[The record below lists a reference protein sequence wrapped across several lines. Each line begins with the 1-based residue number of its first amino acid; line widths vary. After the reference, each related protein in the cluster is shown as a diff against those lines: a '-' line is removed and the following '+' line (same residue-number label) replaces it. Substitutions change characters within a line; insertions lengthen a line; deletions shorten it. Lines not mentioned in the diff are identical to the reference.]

1 MSAATSASSGHGVAL
16 LALLALPLAAGAL
29 ACAAP
34 AADVPPA
41 PVVADAPPATV
52 VVECAGVIA
61 CESTAD
67 GGIVLVDRDN
77 GAVWYVAPAA
87 TDPAPMVATMAR
99 LAACI
104 ASPAPAGYTAPTA
117 TETATEC
124 TAMAAT

>member
-34 AADVPPA
+34 ADVPPA

-52 VVECAGVIA
+52 VVECAGAIA
-61 CESTAD
+61 CESTAE
-67 GGIVLVDRDN
+67 GGTVLVDRDN

-87 TDPAPMVATMAR
+87 TDPAPMAATMAR

-124 TAMAAT
+124 AAMVAT

>member
-34 AADVPPA
+34 ADVPPA

-52 VVECAGVIA
+52 VVECAGAIA
-61 CESTAD
+61 CESTAE
-67 GGIVLVDRDN
+67 GGTVLVDRDN

-87 TDPAPMVATMAR
+87 SDPAPMVATVAR
-99 LAACI
+99 FAACI
-104 ASPAPAGYTAPTA
+104 ASPAPAGYVAPTA

-124 TAMAAT
+124 TVGLG